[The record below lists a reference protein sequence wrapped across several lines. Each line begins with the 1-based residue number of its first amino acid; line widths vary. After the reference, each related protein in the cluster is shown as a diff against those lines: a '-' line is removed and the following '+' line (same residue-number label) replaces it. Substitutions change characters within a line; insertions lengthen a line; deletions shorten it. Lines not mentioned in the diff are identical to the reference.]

1 MTLLEEC
8 RAAIA
13 RASNTSRASIWFSAL
28 TGSVAQRSA
37 TAESD
42 IDILVVLKD
51 DSSTEQA
58 WAFREA
64 FTAEYVRLH
73 LSTGRVPDLE
83 WPGEVIGP
91 RELEATLH
99 GAAFASADP
108 LEPVSADVPF
118 RYWLSMFACCIPLT
132 GSVDRLH
139 AATDGA
145 ADQLLA
151 WALDR
156 YGIEEIG
163 EAPWFEVWRLRQASP
178 VFLASL
184 SAAVDRARA
193 QRHHVVPSQ
202 VTLVPPLEERRLE
215 IAYAAAAEASRQK
228 ATPHGKRHSS

>member
-1 MTLLEEC
+1 MTLLAES

-13 RASNTSRASIWFSAL
+13 RAANSSGASISFAAL
-28 TGSVAQRSA
+28 TGSIAQRSA

-42 IDILVVLKD
+42 IDILVVLED
-51 DSSTEQA
+51 DSGTEQA

-73 LSTGRVPDLE
+73 VKTGRSPDLE

-91 RELEATLH
+91 HELKATLD
-99 GAAFASADP
+99 GAAFTSADP
-108 LEPVSADVPF
+108 LEPVSADVPY
-118 RYWLSMFACCIPLT
+118 RYWLSMLACGVPLT
-132 GSVDRLH
+132 GAVDASNASTAL
-139 AATDGA
+139 A

-156 YGIEEIG
+156 YGIEEVG

-184 SAAVDRARA
+184 SAAVDRA
-193 QRHHVVPSQ
+193 Q
-202 VTLVPPLEERRLE
+202 VRLPRVTPPRVALAPPLEGRRME
-215 IAYAAAAEASRQK
+215 IAHAAAEAALWTARN
-228 ATPHGKRHSS
+228 P